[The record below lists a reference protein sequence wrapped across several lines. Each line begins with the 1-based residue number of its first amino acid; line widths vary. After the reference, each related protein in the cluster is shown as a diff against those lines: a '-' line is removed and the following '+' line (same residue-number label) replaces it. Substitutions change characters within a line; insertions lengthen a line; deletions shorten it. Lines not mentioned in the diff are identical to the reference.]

1 MEKKMDVFLTE
12 GLVTWL
18 LIFSRLG
25 AFFMLIP
32 LFGASNVPIQL
43 KVLFTA
49 FLAMIFYSTGEY
61 TIGID
66 LARFDIIG
74 FGIIFELINGLSIGF
89 VVVAIMNAI
98 YIAGHIID
106 MDMGFAMV
114 NVMSAQDES
123 EMPIT
128 ANFYYLLMMII
139 FVLLNAHHKMIE
151 AFIRSLQ
158 IAPLGVLSFSGVTV
172 GTYFELIK
180 ETFIIGFQMAMPIIA
195 TIMVANIILGMLAK
209 AMPGMNVFMVGM
221 PFKILIG
228 ISTLLFVFPVTT
240 KMMVHIL
247 DRLLYYMDQVLIFM
261 R

>member
-1 MEKKMDVFLTE
+1 MDVILTE

-25 AFFMLIP
+25 AMLMLVP
-32 LFGASNVPIQL
+32 LFGATNVPMQVKI
-43 KVLFTA
+43 LFTG
-49 FLAMIFYSTGEY
+49 FLALIFYTSGQYEV
-61 TIGID
+61 GIS
-66 LARFDIIG
+66 LTRFDVITT
-74 FGIIFELINGLSIGF
+74 GIIFEIVNGLSIGF
-89 VVVAIMNAI
+89 VVVAIMNAV

-114 NVMSAQDES
+114 NVISAQDES

-128 ANFYYLLMMII
+128 ANFYYLLIMII
-139 FVLLNAHHKMIE
+139 FVTMNAHHRMIE

-158 IAPLGVLSFSGVTV
+158 IAPLGILSFSGFTV
-172 GTYFELIK
+172 STYFELIK
-180 ETFIIGFQMAMPIIA
+180 ETFIIGFQMAMPVIT
-195 TIMVANIILGMLAK
+195 TIMIANIILGMLAK

-228 ISTLLFVFPVTT
+228 IFTIYIVFPVTV
-240 KMMVHIL
+240 KMMVHLL
-247 DRLLYYMDQVLIFM
+247 DRLMYYMEQVLLFM